1 MKRGLNSADYCACL
15 DEIIKRLGPK
25 AYEHFGIIVLYS
37 GPNDE
42 IKKLL
47 EPIIG
52 GNWSWPRS
60 RDQAERLDG
69 IRLDDTVSGRS
80 VGKRNLR
87 RYFKDFYKSDPN
99 EIKQAEYDVWAHISR
114 EFVKTAFKH
123 ASTVVCGAAADRVFR
138 AHELRVAIYNPF
150 AETINNVPVAIIQD
164 AYASGGEYAAFRKIC
179 QGELALARQW
189 VRDAKPGAEKI
200 AAMEDYRARR
210 KFFMMERQDAIRG
223 YIDPV
228 HRAVSSLSAIHS
240 SIAAMPSPPTAAPP
254 SSHPKLG
261 GAGLH

>member
-1 MKRGLNSADYCACL
+1 MKRGLKAAEYCDL
-15 DEIIKRLGPK
+15 LGEIIKRLGPK
-25 AYEHFGIIVLYS
+25 AYEHFGVIVLYS

-52 GNWSWPRS
+52 GKWNPARS
-60 RDQAERLDG
+60 EDQANRLSAKR
-69 IRLDDTVSGRS
+69 IDDTFMGKN

-87 RYFKDFYKSDPN
+87 KYFLASYGGDL
-99 EIKQAEYDVWAHISR
+99 AEANKAIVEVWAFLSR
-114 EFVKTAFKH
+114 EFVKTAFNH
-123 ASTVVCGAAADRVFR
+123 AATAVCGADETRVFR

-150 AETINNVPVAIIQD
+150 AETINGIPVARIQD
-164 AYASGGEYAAFRKIC
+164 AYKAGGEYAAFRKIC

-210 KFFMMERQDAIRG
+210 KFFIMERQQTLRG

-240 SIAAMPSPPTAAPP
+240 SIVAMPSSPSTPPA
-254 SSHPKLG
+254 SHPKIG
-261 GAGLH
+261 GAGLR